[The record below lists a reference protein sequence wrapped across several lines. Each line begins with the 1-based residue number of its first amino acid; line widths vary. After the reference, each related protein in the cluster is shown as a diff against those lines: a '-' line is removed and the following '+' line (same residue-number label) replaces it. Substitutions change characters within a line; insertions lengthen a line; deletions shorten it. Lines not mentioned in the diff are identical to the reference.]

1 MSRIHI
7 RKYRIAVPET
17 AGKPE
22 HPIRIAV
29 IGDLH
34 NRIFGEGNHKLVDL
48 ISNQYPDMVF
58 SVGDL
63 TVAKPNK
70 EVRPETGMALLN
82 RLACEC
88 PVYCINGNHEQRT
101 KTWPDTYPGAYE
113 RLRRG
118 LNKVG
123 IHYLENAR
131 EAVDIRGCRL
141 SVFGLELPMEYY
153 RKNCRTFITADE
165 IRTRIGE
172 PEAGRFNILLAHN
185 PIYFESYALWGAD
198 LALGGHLHGGSVR
211 LPFLGGVIS
220 PQLRLFPKY
229 DYGLFEK
236 YKSRMVVTS
245 GLGSH
250 SIAFRLNNPP
260 EVVLLEL
267 Y

>member
-1 MSRIHI
+1 MSKINV
-7 RKYRIAVPET
+7 RKYRIPVPET

-22 HPIRIAV
+22 RPIRIAM

-48 ISNQYPDMVF
+48 IANQYPDLIF

-63 TVAKPNK
+63 TVVKPKK
-70 EVRPETGMALLN
+70 EVRSEIGLALLS
-82 RLACEC
+82 RLVCEC

-101 KTWPDTYPGAYE
+101 KAWPEAYPGVYD
-113 RLRRG
+113 RLRHG
-118 LNKVG
+118 LSKPG
-123 IHYLENAR
+123 ICYLEDDRA
-131 EAVDIRGCRL
+131 DIEISGCRI
-141 SVFGLELPMEYY
+141 SVFGLELPMKYY
-153 RKNCRTFITADE
+153 QKRCRKFITAEE

-172 PEAGRFNILLAHN
+172 PKANRFNILLAHN

-198 LALGGHLHGGSVR
+198 LTLGGHMHGGSVR
-211 LPFLGGVIS
+211 LPFAGGVIS